1 MRAREREGE
10 SERERERRTP
20 AAAAAPTESV
30 AILPFVD
37 MSPERDQE
45 YFCDGI
51 AEEIINA
58 LCCMRNLRVAS
69 RTSSFQFKGHA
80 ADVREIGRTL
90 GSLLVL
96 QAMAGFGRAGL
107 RKASLEVTAEN
118 ASAVKLYGRLGFRQA
133 KTVYKVVEDKARAAS
148 RGTASARS
156 SATSQSAS
164 PDEAMLSHS

>member
-1 MRAREREGE
+1 
-10 SERERERRTP
+10 
-20 AAAAAPTESV
+20 
-30 AILPFVD
+30 
-37 MSPERDQE
+37 
-45 YFCDGI
+45 
-51 AEEIINA
+51 
-58 LCCMRNLRVAS
+58 
-69 RTSSFQFKGHA
+69 
-80 ADVREIGRTL
+80 
-90 GSLLVL
+90 
-96 QAMAGFGRAGL
+96 MAGFGRAGL